1 MTSGTLVLKNNNGD
15 DLTINA
21 NSTSFTFATALAS
34 GATYAVTVG
43 TQPSRLACN
52 VTNNTGTIASTNVTG
67 VTITCIAPVI
77 TNTPTYTVGGT
88 VSGLTSGTLVL
99 KNNNGDDLTI
109 SANSTS
115 FTFATALASGATYA
129 VTAGTQPSRLACDIT
144 NNTGTIA
151 SANVTGVSITCS
163 EGGGDSSTT
172 VSLSTGKFIDSAV
185 AGLSYT
191 TTSQSGTTD
200 ANGSFQYKSG
210 ETVTFKLYGQQ
221 ILATPGHSTLTPFDT
236 SNTSLNVDYSIN
248 LIRFLMAIDTDS
260 NPNNGITLP
269 VFTGTLA
276 INFNQNLYDFE
287 TNTSVINF
295 LTTHA
300 NGRNLPSIQTAITH
314 FMTSVKNSNDGYVFK
329 FNGKAATSTMTNS
342 WCTNNLVL
350 GWQYTFGA
358 SSLTMVGDDTFYS
371 NNNRIC
377 TGGSQAT
384 LKYAYSS
391 VLSGDFLD
399 CAPTCT
405 YAQLNRIAFVA
416 RDDDGRTALVWTW
429 HTPNSKVIMNIKRIL
444 VDPANPGQQAA
455 LTTFKEILTFD

>member
-1 MTSGTLVLKNNNGD
+1 MRQILLSISLVAIVGCGGGGGGS
-15 DLTINA
+15 
-21 NSTSFTFATALAS
+21 ST
-34 GATYAVTVG
+34 
-43 TQPSRLACN
+43 P
-52 VTNNTGTIASTNVTG
+52 
-67 VTITCIAPVI
+67 
-77 TNTPTYTVGGT
+77 TPTYTVGGT

-99 KNNNGDDLTI
+99 KNNNADDLTI
-109 SANSTS
+109 NANSTS
-115 FTFATALASGATYA
+115 FTFATALASGSAYA
-129 VTAGTQPSRLACDIT
+129 VAVGTQPSRLACNVA
-144 NNTGTIA
+144 NNSGTIA
-151 SANVTGVSITCS
+151 STNVTGVTITCS
-163 EGGGDSSTT
+163 EGGGDSFTT

-191 TTSQSGTTD
+191 TSSQSGTTD

-221 ILATPGHSTLTPFDT
+221 ILAAPGHSTLTPFDT

-248 LIRFLMAIDTDS
+248 LIKFLMAINTDS

-276 INFNQNLYDFE
+276 INFNQNLYDFD
-287 TNTSVINF
+287 TDTSVINF

-329 FNGKAATSTMTNS
+329 FNGKTATSTMTNS

-377 TGGSQAT
+377 TGGSQDT

-416 RDDDGRTALVWTW
+416 SDDDGRTALVWTW

-444 VDPANPGQQAA
+444 VDPSHPGQKAA
-455 LTTFKEILTFD
+455 LTTFKEILTFN